1 MPIERQARAPLTRRD
16 KQLIATLCAAVLAGA
31 VAIVIAIATRSPR
44 SNTGCV
50 QVTLPS
56 TMGGATIRRCGT
68 AARVFCH
75 EQRSIAV
82 VAAACR
88 RDGYRDEL
96 MKTTAT

>member
-1 MPIERQARAPLTRRD
+1 VPIEPQARAPLTRRD
-16 KQLIATLCAAVLAGA
+16 KRLIAALCASLLAGA
-31 VAIVIAIATRSPR
+31 VAVVVTLATRSPR
-44 SNTGCV
+44 SDTGCV

-68 AARVFCH
+68 AARAFCH